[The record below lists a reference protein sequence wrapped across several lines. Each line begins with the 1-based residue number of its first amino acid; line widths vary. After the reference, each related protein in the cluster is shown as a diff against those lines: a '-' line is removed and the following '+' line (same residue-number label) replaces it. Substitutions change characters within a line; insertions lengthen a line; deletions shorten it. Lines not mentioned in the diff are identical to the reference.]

1 MSTGGLVLLV
11 LAIVTWLMLFGVLT
25 SVICVDSTGDRDI
38 FNGLR

>member
-25 SVICVDSTGDRDI
+25 SVIGVDSTGDRDI